1 MNHDHH
7 TDYDLVIRRILIGT
21 SLTVTAVTALIF
33 SGFIISVQAQTSS
46 EFSVL
51 NPEDC
56 KEKGDKL
63 EVPNGDCE
71 IKEDKDEC
79 SDDSD

>member
-1 MNHDHH
+1 MII
-7 TDYDLVIRRILIGT
+7 TDYDLVMRRILIGT

-33 SGFIISVQAQTSS
+33 SGFIIPVQTQTSS

-56 KEKGDKL
+56 KKKTIKL
-63 EVPNGDCE
+63 NVTRVQN
-71 IKEDKDEC
+71 
-79 SDDSD
+79 